1 MYAYTVIAQLSDR
14 FAADKFPIFV
24 QMQSFA
30 PWKLMT
36 EEYVNSESIKELCEF
51 YGLDPVLVAR
61 ELAEFR
67 VAYRSVHSLVDV
79 SDLQPKQGI
88 QRFQPERTSGR
99 EVNIGLAADDGS
111 CLVDVNTR
119 TAVPATPAVDIAPTG
134 DVHDDDIVNLS
145 QNDDDDDSEDE
156 GNVSV
161 SDFVHWTD
169 YSYVKPLRVIYQLSA
184 YPMLT
189 TLYKILSSIAV
200 TSCSAERTLSRV
212 RIVKNRLRSTMQD
225 DWFSSLT
232 LLACERDIS
241 DSLRVEDIVDT
252 FAGLS
257 ARLRRHLV

>member
-1 MYAYTVIAQLSDR
+1 MPREKTMH
-14 FAADKFPIFV
+14 KFKCNEP
-24 QMQSFA
+24 
-30 PWKLMT
+30 
-36 EEYVNSESIKELCEF
+36 LC
-51 YGLDPVLVAR
+51 G
-61 ELAEFR
+61 
-67 VAYRSVHSLVDV
+67 HLVDV

-99 EVNIGLAADDGS
+99 VVNIGLAADDGS

-119 TAVPATPAVDIAPTG
+119 ATVPATPAVDIAPTG
-134 DVHDDDIVNLS
+134 DVHDDDFVNFS
-145 QNDDDDDSEDE
+145 QNDDDDDAAADDNEDE

-232 LLACERDIS
+232 LLACERGIS